1 MTNFV
6 FLSIDGHG
14 DRDELN
20 LHTETAA
27 DPKRMRILQGAME
40 VFLAYGFQRTTM
52 DDIARAAEVS
62 RPALYLLF
70 RNKTDIYRA
79 LASDFLAATLDHVRE
94 ALASERPLA
103 ERLASSIDCAMHMVD
118 EVEKSPHGAEI
129 MDMKNSLAGDII
141 ASGRATMGEL
151 VEKAIDEEI
160 ARRGTDLAAKGLSA
174 RILADMLLDALDGMK
189 MRGSPRD
196 AQQRS
201 AASFVRVVEA
211 ILAD

>member
-1 MTNFV
+1 M
-6 FLSIDGHG
+6 
-14 DRDELN
+14 
-20 LHTETAA
+20 
-27 DPKRMRILQGAME
+27 
-40 VFLAYGFQRTTM
+40 
-52 DDIARAAEVS
+52 
-62 RPALYLLF
+62 
-70 RNKTDIYRA
+70 
-79 LASDFLAATLDHVRE
+79 RE

-103 ERLASSIDCAMHMVD
+103 ERLASSIHCAMHMVD

-151 VEKAIDEEI
+151 VEKAIDEEV